1 MTNTLDFVSVIIF
14 IWRLVPSKNLVQTT
28 QFSIIGL
35 GIFGFL
41 VIRSIIPLDI
51 VFLIYSPIISSLLI
65 SQIMK
70 DPKIEK
76 YENTVL
82 FSIWMNVIIAI
93 LLWVHVY

>member
-51 VFLIYSPIISSLLI
+51 VFLI
-65 SQIMK
+65 
-70 DPKIEK
+70 
-76 YENTVL
+76 
-82 FSIWMNVIIAI
+82 
-93 LLWVHVY
+93 